1 MCIYNFFKYR
11 YVEIVLH
18 VCGLHFWMLCRPA
31 MGYTRMITAELQSRP
46 FGIDIETSQM
56 SGGIFVSMVEPGS
69 VAAQNGVMIG
79 DQLLEVSVVF
89 LSCDCFCAFQQ
100 DPVISS

>member
-1 MCIYNFFKYR
+1 
-11 YVEIVLH
+11 
-18 VCGLHFWMLCRPA
+18 

-46 FGIDIETSQM
+46 FGIDIETSQT

-79 DQLLEVSVVF
+79 DQLLEVSISF
-89 LSCDCFCAFQQ
+89 LSWLLLCIL
-100 DPVISS
+100 V